1 MNHLLFDVA
10 DNGLNIKTTC
20 WKKFASLKKP
30 SPCVSFLNTYN
41 FGDDFHCRRMSL
53 NYCKNIN
60 NLGKNGN
67 SIDCCECN
75 QIRFMLQC
83 WKISELYWMFT
94 SNMNLINLFIVFA
107 VFFKNN
113 INVIL
118 DPAKK
123 KVHRT
128 ALSYSYAKYVKEK
141 LLFLINI
148 FQIIKINFL
157 WTKIIG
163 YKKFYTF
170 S

>member
-1 MNHLLFDVA
+1 
-10 DNGLNIKTTC
+10 
-20 WKKFASLKKP
+20 
-30 SPCVSFLNTYN
+30 
-41 FGDDFHCRRMSL
+41 
-53 NYCKNIN
+53 
-60 NLGKNGN
+60 
-67 SIDCCECN
+67 
-75 QIRFMLQC
+75 
-83 WKISELYWMFT
+83 MFT
-94 SNMNLINLFIVFA
+94 SNMNLINLFI